1 MLDVEVRSLSIDIF
15 DTDVESNGSIFTK
28 KHTIHSIVHFF
39 YPLIVFIYQEIRCLK

>member
-28 KHTIHSIVHFF
+28 NIQYI
-39 YPLIVFIYQEIRCLK
+39 L